1 MRYNTL
7 NETNQDLVSIVQTN
21 QDEIE
26 KAHQTL
32 QGLIKDKNNLILV
45 YNSKLGTKQK
55 TLDKL
60 KQESAYIQERL
71 EERDN
76 TGKERVNKFN

>member
-7 NETNQDLVSIVQTN
+7 TETNQDLLSVVQKN

-26 KAHQTL
+26 SAHTKL
-32 QGLIKDKNNLILV
+32 QGLVKEKNDLILV
-45 YNSKLGTKQK
+45 YNSKLGMRQK

-60 KQESAYIQERL
+60 KLETAYLEEGL

-76 TGKERVNKFN
+76 TGKERVF